1 MNVMIYLSIL
11 IGTVII
17 LAIARC
23 VRCFASR
30 RSSEPTVTAETCSVA
45 TAEPAADCD
54 EPAPQFAAT
63 RFSQRA
69 IARRRRRRPTRVRN
83 RMIVVAEAEQP
94 EAEQPEAGLAPP
106 HNEPSPTRSQEL
118 LADYI
123 AASAW
128 ERAIKHEPIVEPESK
143 KPRGLTSKEID
154 NMVNA
159 FRGITLSKDAA
170 TILAIAGFA
179 GIVGVGI
186 GYLATNHS
194 AIKVNQS

>member
-54 EPAPQFAAT
+54 EPAPQVAAT

-69 IARRRRRRPTRVRN
+69 IARRRRPTRVRN
-83 RMIVVAEAEQP
+83 RMIVVAEAG
-94 EAEQPEAGLAPP
+94 QPEAGLAPP

-143 KPRGLTSKEID
+143 KPRRLTSKEID